1 MNRLTLIKFS
11 YMFFAMLIIAM
22 LIIMLSQEITAMFI
36 RVAFPRMLNEVVIH
50 VISILPNVA
59 ILMRFVNMT
68 EINDEE
74 K

>member
-11 YMFFAMLIIAM
+11 YIFFAM
-22 LIIMLSQEITAMFI
+22 LIIMLSQETTAMFI

-59 ILMRFVNMT
+59 ILMRFVSMT
-68 EINDEE
+68 ETNDEE
-74 K
+74 E

>member
-11 YMFFAMLIIAM
+11 YIFFAM
-22 LIIMLSQEITAMFI
+22 LIIMLSQEITAVFI

>member
-1 MNRLTLIKFS
+1 
-11 YMFFAMLIIAM
+11 M

-36 RVAFPRMLNEVVIH
+36 RVAFPRMLNEVIIH

-68 EINDEE
+68 ETNDEE
-74 K
+74 E

>member
-11 YMFFAMLIIAM
+11 YMFFAMLII
-22 LIIMLSQEITAMFI
+22 MLSQEITAVFI
-36 RVAFPRMLNEVVIH
+36 RVPFPRMLNEVVIH

>member
-11 YMFFAMLIIAM
+11 HIFFAMLIV
-22 LIIMLSQEITAMFI
+22 MLSQEITAVFI

-68 EINDEE
+68 ETNDEE
-74 K
+74 E

>member
-1 MNRLTLIKFS
+1 MNKLTLIKFS
-11 YMFFAMLIIAM
+11 YMFFAM

-36 RVAFPRMLNEVVIH
+36 RVAFPKMLNEVVIH